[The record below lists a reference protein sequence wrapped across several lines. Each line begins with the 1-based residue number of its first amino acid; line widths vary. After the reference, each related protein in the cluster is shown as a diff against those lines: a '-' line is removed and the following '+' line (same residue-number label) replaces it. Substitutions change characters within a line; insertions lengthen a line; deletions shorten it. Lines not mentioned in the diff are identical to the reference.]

1 MAGQGEPAWLGAGQ
15 IMDRAGRGIL
25 ISLMIWLRH

>member
-15 IMDRAGRGIL
+15 IMDGAGRGIL
-25 ISLMIWLRH
+25 ISLMIWLQH

>member
-15 IMDRAGRGIL
+15 IMDGVGKGIL
-25 ISLMIWLRH
+25 ISLMIWL